1 MNATD
6 RANPQNLV
14 DTLGRLEQGAGTTTL
29 QRKRLP
35 QQPALPSIGQR
46 TGSALSHAPS
56 SS

>member
-1 MNATD
+1 MTAPD

-35 QQPALPSIGQR
+35 QQPVLPSIGQR
-46 TGSALSHAPS
+46 TGTALSQEPAS
-56 SS
+56 